1 MKKFIIFDFDGTIA
15 NTNDVIIESWQA
27 AFIKYLGHTIPV
39 EEIEMTFGETVEHT
53 IKEKLPNEEWVEV
66 RDFFR
71 WYQAEECKATIKL
84 FDGITEMLDELKARG
99 VRMAT
104 ATSRTS
110 KSYHEYMAALGLDKY
125 FDVQVTME
133 DVSKHKPDPE
143 SALVALEKLGAKPE
157 EAIMVGDTKFDIG
170 CAVNAGV
177 DSVLIG
183 WSHAVGKMQWEPTY
197 RADTPADILKIVEL

>member
-1 MKKFIIFDFDGTIA
+1 MKKYIIFDFDGTIA

-53 IKEKLPNEEWVEV
+53 IKEKLPNEEWTEV

-71 WYQAEECKATIKL
+71 WYQAEKCEAKIKL
-84 FDGITEMLDELKARG
+84 FDGIIEMLEELKARG
-99 VRMAT
+99 IKMAT
-104 ATSRTS
+104 ATSRTY
-110 KSYHEYMAALGLDKY
+110 KSYHEYMATLGLNKY

-170 CAVNAGV
+170 CAENAGV

-183 WSHAVGKMQWEPTY
+183 WSHAIGDMQWTPTY
-197 RADTPADILKIVEL
+197 EAETPEDILEIIDK